1 MKAPEK
7 RQISLFLLLAGT
19 ALVAWLFLACISYAP
34 PADPSSHFLTESLST
49 QDTPALP
56 DLKLI
61 KGLLQALANLLPA
74 G

>member
-7 RQISLFLLLAGT
+7 RQISLLFLLAGT
-19 ALVAWLFLACISYAP
+19 ALVAWLFLACISHTP
-34 PADPSSHFLTESLST
+34 PSDPSAHFLTETLT
-49 QDTPALP
+49 TPESGALP